1 MKTRRWALTAALAA
15 LFLAGTACSAND
27 DGSGDDK
34 GGEVVIGLVAP
45 TSGFAADYGPE
56 AAQGVE
62 LALKEAENEAGGSKI
77 KVVKVDEDVLDSSQ
91 TLERIKKLVESD
103 GADIVLGPIFGSNQ
117 QAVSAYLTQ
126 QGVPMFTMLGGDT
139 ALAGDNSAF
148 IWPAADTKT
157 AGPLGTYAA
166 EELGYKKIATLAPDY
181 AYGHNAIEGAA
192 KAFQAAGGEVG
203 QQQWVPLGTTDMLQ
217 YATALDKNVD
227 ALVMWLV
234 PTDAAAFVR
243 EYRNLGIKV
252 PLLMFQGIFDPTFQ
266 EVGNLLQ
273 GVVGLNEYNHLLEND
288 ANKAFTEAYAA
299 EHNGAI
305 PNQTTAFAYVV
316 TKNIVTALDESDGD
330 TSVKA
335 LRKALDGRELDTLI
349 GKASYDADG
358 VAASDRTV
366 VEGTKIGERY
376 EWKPIKTYEN
386 IGH

>member
-1 MKTRRWALTAALAA
+1 MNTRRLAVAAAAVLALATSA
-15 LFLAGTACSAND
+15 ACSAND
-27 DGSGDDK
+27 TTASKK

-45 TSGFAADYGPE
+45 TSGFAADYGPQ

-62 LALKEAENEAGGSKI
+62 LALEEAKNTAGGAKV

-91 TLERIKKLVESD
+91 TLERVKKLVESD
-103 GADIVLGPIFGSNQ
+103 GADIILGPIFGSDQ

-126 QGVPMFTMLGGDT
+126 QGVPMFTMLGGD
-139 ALAGDNSAF
+139 AELAGKNSAF
-148 IWPAADTKT
+148 IWPAADKLT

-166 EELGYKKIATLAPDY
+166 EDLGYKKIATLAPDY

-192 KAFQAAGGEVG
+192 NAFKKAGGQVV

-266 EVGNLLQ
+266 DVGAQLQ
-273 GVVGLNEYNHLLEND
+273 GTIGLNEYNHLLDNP
-288 ANKAFTEAYAA
+288 ANKAFTAAYDAKY
-299 EHNGAI
+299 HGI
-305 PNQTTAFAYVV
+305 PNQTTAFAYTVV
-316 TKNIVTALDESDGD
+316 KNVVTALNDDNGD
-330 TSVKA
+330 TSVAA
-335 LRKALDGRELDTLI
+335 LRKALADKDLDTII
-349 GKASYDADG
+349 GTASYDKDG
-358 VAASDRTV
+358 VAASNRTV
-366 VEGTKIGERY
+366 VKATKMGNRF
-376 EWKPIKTYEN
+376 EWEPVKTYEN

>member
-1 MKTRRWALTAALAA
+1 MNTRRLAVAAAAVLALATSA
-15 LFLAGTACSAND
+15 ACSAND
-27 DGSGDDK
+27 TTASKK

-45 TSGFAADYGPE
+45 TSGFAADYGPQ

-62 LALKEAENEAGGSKI
+62 LALEEAKNMAGGAKL

-91 TLERIKKLVESD
+91 TLERVKKLVESD
-103 GADIVLGPIFGSNQ
+103 GANIILGPIFGSDQ

-126 QGVPMFTMLGGDT
+126 QGVPMFTMLGGD
-139 ALAGDNSAF
+139 AELAGKNSAF
-148 IWPAADTKT
+148 IWPAADKLT

-166 EELGYKKIATLAPDY
+166 EDLGYKKIATLAPDY

-192 KAFQAAGGEVG
+192 NAFKTAGGQVV

-266 EVGNLLQ
+266 DVGAQLQ
-273 GVVGLNEYNHLLEND
+273 GTIGLNEYNHLLDNP
-288 ANKAFTEAYAA
+288 ANKAFTAAYDAKY
-299 EHNGAI
+299 HSI
-305 PNQTTAFAYVV
+305 PNQTTAFAYTVV
-316 TKNIVTALDESDGD
+316 KNVITALNDDKGD
-330 TSVKA
+330 TSVAA
-335 LRKALDGRELDTLI
+335 LRKALADKDLDTII
-349 GKASYDADG
+349 GTASYDKDG
-358 VAASDRTV
+358 VAASNRTV
-366 VEGTKIGERY
+366 VKATKMGDRF
-376 EWKPIKTYEN
+376 EWEPVKTYEN

>member
-1 MKTRRWALTAALAA
+1 MNIRRLALGTAAVLA
-15 LFLAGTACSAND
+15 LATSAACSAND
-27 DGSGDDK
+27 TAGSKK

-45 TSGFAADYGPE
+45 TSGFAADYGPQ

-62 LALKEAENEAGGSKI
+62 LALEEAKSTAGGAKL

-91 TLERIKKLVESD
+91 TLERVKKLVESD
-103 GADIVLGPIFGSNQ
+103 GADIIVGPVFGSDQ

-126 QGVPMFTMLGGDT
+126 QGVPMFTMLGGD
-139 ALAGDNSAF
+139 AELAGKNSAF
-148 IWPAADTKT
+148 IWPAADKLT

-166 EELGYKKIATLAPDY
+166 EDLGYKKIATLAPDY
-181 AYGHNAIEGAA
+181 AYGRNAIEGAA
-192 KAFQAAGGEVG
+192 NAFKKAGGQVV

-266 EVGNLLQ
+266 DVGAQLQ
-273 GVVGLNEYNHLLEND
+273 GTIGLNEYNHLLDNA
-288 ANKAFTEAYAA
+288 ANKAFTGAYDAKY
-299 EHNGAI
+299 HGI
-305 PNQTTAFAYVV
+305 PNQTTAFAYTVV
-316 TKNIVTALDESDGD
+316 KNVITALNDDNGD
-330 TSVKA
+330 TSVAA
-335 LRKALDGRELDTLI
+335 LRKALADKNLDTII
-349 GKASYDADG
+349 GTASYDKDG
-358 VAASDRTV
+358 VAASNRTV
-366 VEGTKIGERY
+366 VKATKIGNRF
-376 EWKPIKTYEN
+376 EWEPVKTYEN